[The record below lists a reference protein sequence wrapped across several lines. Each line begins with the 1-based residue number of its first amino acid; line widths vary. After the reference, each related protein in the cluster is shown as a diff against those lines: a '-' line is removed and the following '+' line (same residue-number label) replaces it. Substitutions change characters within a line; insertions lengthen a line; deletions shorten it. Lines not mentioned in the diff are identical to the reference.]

1 MGTVLRV
8 CSDSDL
14 KPNYVR
20 IAWDLEA
27 KILTQYSIENVVVIF
42 SFFKNYVPSI
52 IDKLRKRI
60 IMMKLIA
67 ILKQISS
74 LQIISPLHAFH
85 CILFQTTLE
94 EAQLW
99 ILLTTVH
106 VILQF

>member
-1 MGTVLRV
+1 M
-8 CSDSDL
+8 
-14 KPNYVR
+14 
-20 IAWDLEA
+20 EA
-27 KILTQYSIENVVVIF
+27 KILPQYSIENVVVIF

-106 VILQF
+106 VRPSPQFCALS